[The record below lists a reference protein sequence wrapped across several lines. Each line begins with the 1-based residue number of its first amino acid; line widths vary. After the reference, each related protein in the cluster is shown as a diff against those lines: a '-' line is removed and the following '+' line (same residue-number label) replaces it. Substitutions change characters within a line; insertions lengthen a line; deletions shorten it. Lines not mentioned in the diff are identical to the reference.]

1 MNRPCTRRNLTWVL
15 FFHNAKTEKF
25 PSRLKKKREREKKHT
40 NLWRDSQYPGVLCQR
55 RLSYL
60 CYRSSQV
67 VARGPPLGHHEMV
80 SVHPPT
86 EPEIRGQSEVKKKVS
101 VMRLKTGLFRQ
112 HPNGCTQIAPANV
125 IYPMSCP
132 MPATR
137 GYATFPKVT
146 QFLWASSNSFP
157 VI

>member
-1 MNRPCTRRNLTWVL
+1 MLL
-15 FFHNAKTEKF
+15 
-25 PSRLKKKREREKKHT
+25 SQLKKKREREKKHT
-40 NLWRDSQYPGVLCQR
+40 DLWRDSQYPGVLCQR

-101 VMRLKTGLFRQ
+101 IMRLKTGLFRQ
-112 HPNGCTQIAPANV
+112 HPNGCTQIAPAKCHLPNV
-125 IYPMSCP
+125 MSHACHQRLCDLSQGH
-132 MPATR
+132 TISL
-137 GYATFPKVT
+137 GF
-146 QFLWASSNSFP
+146 F
-157 VI
+157 